1 MSQLEFSDSFHVHG
15 DDDDEDDGGEEADD
29 DDDVH
34 DERCHSQS
42 SPIVSMSRSSTG
54 GEGYDMMTIGWW
66 FITIYGGVLP
76 YMVMEVY
83 DHIW

>member
-15 DDDDEDDGGEEADD
+15 DEDDEDDGGEEADDD

-54 GEGYDMMTIGWW
+54 GEGYDMMMIGWW
-66 FITIYGGVLP
+66 FGGVLP
-76 YMVMEVY
+76 YMEVY

>member
-15 DDDDEDDGGEEADD
+15 DEDDEDDGEDAADDDDDD

-76 YMVMEVY
+76 YMVIV
-83 DHIW
+83 

>member
-15 DDDDEDDGGEEADD
+15 DEDDEDDGEDAADDDDDD

-54 GEGYDMMTIGWW
+54 GEGYDMMMIGWW

-76 YMVMEVY
+76 YMVIV
-83 DHIW
+83 

>member
-15 DDDDEDDGGEEADD
+15 DEDDEDDGGEEADDD

-54 GEGYDMMTIGWW
+54 GEGYDMMMIGWW
-66 FITIYGGVLP
+66 FITIFGGVLP
-76 YMVMEVY
+76 YMEVY